1 MTKKL
6 LLLVVVLSL
15 TVPAQEKTKSSG
27 NVELPDFII
36 TGKEVVSVEQ
46 AKKIPPD
53 FVSTI
58 SGDFIR
64 PSYSPEEL
72 ELKEFPSPLKNDLA
86 LFDSLKYN
94 NGWLEAGLG
103 SYYLPTAKLVYSSPL
118 SGGMIEAR
126 AGVLNQRAYVNNSEK
141 YSLNGGATLYYF
153 IKSESPA
160 FNGMKLKLNGD
171 LAVDGYK
178 LYGRYYDQ
186 DPAVK
191 RNLNTGNFSFLL
203 NNLSNE
209 GFIYE
214 LQFSDQLANLDNP
227 NFSENLFGFDGFAK
241 ASFSAFNI
249 NVNVNYKRQYILNQL
264 QDNSEFY
271 FMRVRPTVGLTLS
284 DILRADFGISYAQDG
299 DHTFSAP
306 YVSAALHLESNVTL
320 FGEFAP
326 SAEFLTENYFIR
338 MNPYL
343 DVNSFTNLFF
353 EKSNVL
359 KAVLKYEYGR
369 YFEIDGGV
377 KFYTSDEI
385 PYFKNDIIDG
395 TFDLSTTGG
404 NSIAGFLNLL
414 FHPGPFGLFYGTLQ
428 YENTKDDSGMFIPYY
443 PEWTASLN
451 YNYDFQMG
459 LSTGA
464 SLYYTSETFANLM
477 NTQTLN
483 SYIDLGLNFSY
494 KLTPGFSITLKM
506 NNLLNHE
513 NYNWYRYKDLPLN
526 VTGGIKVAW

>member
-6 LLLVVVLSL
+6 FILLVIITL
-15 TVPAQEKTKSSG
+15 TASGQETTKSSG

-36 TGKEVVSVEQ
+36 TGKEVISVEQ
-46 AKKIPPD
+46 AKKIAPD

-58 SGDFIR
+58 SGDFIK
-64 PSYSPEEL
+64 PSFSPEAL
-72 ELKEFPSPLKNDLA
+72 ELKEFPSPLKNDLT
-86 LFDSLKYN
+86 LFDSLNYH
-94 NGWLEAGLG
+94 NGWLEAGIG
-103 SYYLPTAKLVYSSPL
+103 SYFLPTGKLVYSSPL
-118 SGGMIEAR
+118 SGGMLEAR
-126 AGVLNQRAYVNNSEK
+126 AGVLNQRAYVENSEK

-153 IKSESPA
+153 INSETPA

-171 LAVDGYK
+171 LAAAGYK
-178 LYGRYYDQ
+178 VYGRFYEQ
-186 DPAVK
+186 DPVEK
-191 RNLNTGNFSFLL
+191 RNLNTGNFSLLL
-203 NNLSNE
+203 NNLSHEN
-209 GFIYE
+209 FIYE
-214 LQFSDQLANLDNP
+214 LQFSDQLANLDSP
-227 NFSENLFGFDGFAK
+227 NFSENLFGFAGFAK
-241 ASFSAFNI
+241 AAFSAFNV
-249 NVNVNYKRQYILNQL
+249 NVNLNYKRQYILNKL

-271 FMRVRPTVGLTLS
+271 FLRIRPTVGLTLS
-284 DILRADFGISYAQDG
+284 GIFRADFGLSYARDG
-299 DHTFSAP
+299 GHTFSAP
-306 YVSAALHLESNVTL
+306 FVSAALHLERNVTL

-369 YFEIDGGV
+369 FFEIDGGV

-385 PYFKNDIIDG
+385 PYFKNNIIDG
-395 TFDLSTTGG
+395 TFGLASVGG
-404 NSIAGFLNLL
+404 NSVAGFLNLL
-414 FHPGPFGLFYGTLQ
+414 FHPGPFGVLYGTLQ
-428 YENTKDDSGMFIPYY
+428 YESAKDDADMFIPYY

-464 SLYYTSETFANLM
+464 SLYYTSETFANLA
-477 NTQTLN
+477 NTQKLK
-483 SYIDLGLNFSY
+483 SYVDLGLNFAY
-494 KLTPGFSITLKM
+494 KLTPVFSITLKM
-506 NNLLNHE
+506 NNLLNHK

-526 VTGGIKVAW
+526 VTGGIKFTW